1 MKKRILSILLCL
13 VMVMGLLPMQAVAEE
28 GQECANCSHIHW
40 GDAVCGSCGLCSADC
55 PSGGDCW
62 YETHCKNCGSC
73 YMSADNWCDEC
84 GWCDDCMQEA
94 HCLDCGRCFVGESK
108 DELCEDCQVC
118 SDCAG
123 EGGACE
129 VCSKCI
135 ECADDDEHCQ
145 SCPNHLDDD
154 DVCVYCD
161 DCAAIEGL
169 HCESCGECFE
179 NGADRCPIHE
189 DEPHCAECAG
199 FVCAECQR
207 CEYVDDISECSEC
220 GLCAECC
227 QEKSLDEG
235 CSTGEV
241 CIESLEWS
249 THICEDC
256 GTCFCETD
264 KCDTC
269 NRCTDCCLTKGD
281 CTDCDCGKAGS
292 HTHHKF
298 NAKDWHVDETYHWH
312 ECRVCGDPVDKAP
325 HNRTAAGRCEICGY
339 DPENPVFFAVQPRS
353 ITKKVSYDDAEETD
367 PNSPYVNR
375 GKFSATAVNL
385 AGEELSFQWYEVL
398 TNKKTGV
405 EYAPWKLVD
414 GEHYAK
420 GATTNKLDI
429 GVPVDG
435 CAYKYEYYCVATTV
449 VNGKTVT
456 AVSARAE
463 LRTVHNYSAELECL
477 DTPRLVAIEYR
488 DQYENPSGKK
498 YYRQGSEYHNHEC
511 LGTQCYRT
519 KLPAGTKHTF
529 AFKEYLGYGF
539 YTERPSVYKYFYLME
554 CAECGYVELRDSDSE
569 QTVPYTITLDAPSGA
584 YAAYEATDQVTTNA
598 LPGTRLYADAPYV
611 NDKGHVF
618 KKWEVAD
625 ASVDVEVVNDDVNIG
640 TCTFVMPAHHL
651 TLRAVY
657 DETKVPV
664 KSIHIK
670 PGSVIVLS
678 ADCISVPNGNVSKPM
693 TGPVTLEAK
702 SVGTVRLR
710 AMAYSSTLGGSHVS
724 DFVYVKVVEKG
735 THIHDYTDSL
745 VPPTCT
751 HRGYTLHTCACGASY
766 KTNPV
771 DPLGHM
777 DTDGDGKC
785 DRVIDAATGKLCGA
799 DMGGGTFVG
808 QAKIDKAAVTV
819 AAPVQGLEPW
829 NAIASDTRYTVANT
843 QWMTG
848 DGTALNPGDTFA
860 PGMAYTV
867 KVTLE
872 ASSGY
877 AFQLKEFT
885 NGANTV
891 KATVFAVNNLT
902 VTPGNGSSKDSVN
915 LFYTFTATEG
925 GHTHSYSDD
934 WKFGTASHW
943 KECSCGDQAEMADH
957 TAGDWIIDTAATA
970 TTEGARHKECT
981 VCRYVMET
989 AVIPA
994 TGSGSGSE
1002 SGSESGSSSGSGSGT
1017 VTPGEPPRTGDAGPA
1032 LYGTMALASLMGG
1045 AWVIGR
1051 KRRAK

>member
-1 MKKRILSILLCL
+1 M
-13 VMVMGLLPMQAVAEE
+13 
-28 GQECANCSHIHW
+28 
-40 GDAVCGSCGLCSADC
+40 
-55 PSGGDCW
+55 
-62 YETHCKNCGSC
+62 
-73 YMSADNWCDEC
+73 
-84 GWCDDCMQEA
+84 
-94 HCLDCGRCFVGESK
+94 
-108 DELCEDCQVC
+108 
-118 SDCAG
+118 
-123 EGGACE
+123 
-129 VCSKCI
+129 
-135 ECADDDEHCQ
+135 
-145 SCPNHLDDD
+145 
-154 DVCVYCD
+154 
-161 DCAAIEGL
+161 
-169 HCESCGECFE
+169 
-179 NGADRCPIHE
+179 
-189 DEPHCAECAG
+189 
-199 FVCAECQR
+199 
-207 CEYVDDISECSEC
+207 
-220 GLCAECC
+220 
-227 QEKSLDEG
+227 
-235 CSTGEV
+235 
-241 CIESLEWS
+241 
-249 THICEDC
+249 
-256 GTCFCETD
+256 
-264 KCDTC
+264 
-269 NRCTDCCLTKGD
+269 
-281 CTDCDCGKAGS
+281 
-292 HTHHKF
+292 
-298 NAKDWHVDETYHWH
+298 
-312 ECRVCGDPVDKAP
+312 
-325 HNRTAAGRCEICGY
+325 
-339 DPENPVFFAVQPRS
+339 
-353 ITKKVSYDDAEETD
+353 
-367 PNSPYVNR
+367 
-375 GKFSATAVNL
+375 
-385 AGEELSFQWYEVL
+385 
-398 TNKKTGV
+398 
-405 EYAPWKLVD
+405 
-414 GEHYAK
+414 
-420 GATTNKLDI
+420 
-429 GVPVDG
+429 
-435 CAYKYEYYCVATTV
+435 ATTV

-569 QTVPYTITLDAPSGA
+569 QTVPYTITLDAPDGA

-670 PGSVIVLS
+670 PGSVPVVSRVITVAVGTTFTVDSELTPSTNIIDNRVLWTVLDYTYASPEIVLS
-678 ADCISVPNGNVSKPM
+678 AECISVPNGNVSKPM

-710 AMAYSSTLGGSHVS
+710 ATAYSSTLGGSHVS

-785 DRVIDAATGKLCGA
+785 DRVIVAATGKLCGA

-860 PGMAYTV
+860 PAWR
-867 KVTLE
+867 
-872 ASSGY
+872 
-877 AFQLKEFT
+877 
-885 NGANTV
+885 
-891 KATVFAVNNLT
+891 
-902 VTPGNGSSKDSVN
+902 TP
-915 LFYTFTATEG
+915 
-925 GHTHSYSDD
+925 
-934 WKFGTASHW
+934 
-943 KECSCGDQAEMADH
+943 
-957 TAGDWIIDTAATA
+957 
-970 TTEGARHKECT
+970 
-981 VCRYVMET
+981 
-989 AVIPA
+989 
-994 TGSGSGSE
+994 
-1002 SGSESGSSSGSGSGT
+1002 
-1017 VTPGEPPRTGDAGPA
+1017 
-1032 LYGTMALASLMGG
+1032 
-1045 AWVIGR
+1045 
-1051 KRRAK
+1051 